1 MPLSDNVIIR
11 VQQRASWPDECGKR
25 SLSDTLSA
33 WQMVMSTVFKDTVC
47 GSLWGPC
54 NAEPAKWSAQEKIQ
68 TAEMMRNLGTRVYL
82 EGRDKRTLADRGWV
96 RLHCLRKTGLNSSLF
111 GLLWSLCPEPR
122 APFSFPALM
131 SQRKGPQI
139 GRTSLRFQSPDL
151 QQDILLQDTAVQL
164 PSPWQPCLLTF
175 LFIISS
181 QSWLLSMH
189 QELTTS
195 KTQKACTVSPWSQSV
210 CAHKFMFCAWLQ
222 RHRCHNRL
230 LTTLVA

>member
-1 MPLSDNVIIR
+1 MLNQPSGVHKR
-11 VQQRASWPDECGKR
+11 RSKQQRWWETSEPECTWKVVIKR
-25 SLSDTLSA
+25 R
-33 WQMVMSTVFKDTVC
+33 WQTEAEYVC
-47 GSLWGPC
+47 IC
-54 NAEPAKWSAQEKIQ
+54 
-68 TAEMMRNLGTRVYL
+68 LG
-82 EGRDKRTLADRGWV
+82 
-96 RLHCLRKTGLNSSLF
+96 KTGLNSSLF

-189 QELTTS
+189 QELATS

-210 CAHKFMFCAWLQ
+210 CAHQFMFCAWLQ